1 MRFRCNRERVCPP
14 CTSASIRDAACRR
27 TAGGAGRARARAR
40 DRDRRGARRLRSRET
55 ISRGNDRSGDVG
67 RDGASRARAR
77 ETRGMENEQRDGQT
91 VGSFGG
97 VLRWHAPLP
106 PRPPPRPR
114 PRSPSAT
121 ISLAKSRPTAEMGVA
136 ATRRGDANAPARAA
150 NARGATTWRGDV
162 DANAIALRACS
173 CEETREGTT
182 AAACTW
188 RSPDAARALVRAK
201 RCRRAGAHAG
211 RRLVAK
217 KSALKIT

>member
-27 TAGGAGRARARAR
+27 TAGGAGRARGRAR

-55 ISRGNDRSGDVG
+55 ISRGNDRSGG
-67 RDGASRARAR
+67 RRTRRRVSRAR
-77 ETRGMENEQRDGQT
+77 EGNPRDGKRT
-91 VGSFGG
+91 TRRTDGG
-97 VLRWHAPLP
+97 VVRGGLRWHAPLP

>member
-1 MRFRCNRERVCPP
+1 
-14 CTSASIRDAACRR
+14 
-27 TAGGAGRARARAR
+27 
-40 DRDRRGARRLRSRET
+40 
-55 ISRGNDRSGDVG
+55 
-67 RDGASRARAR
+67 
-77 ETRGMENEQRDGQT
+77 MENEQRDGQT

-97 VLRWHAPLP
+97 DFDGTHLFRLGLRRGLGL
-106 PRPPPRPR
+106 
-114 PRSPSAT
+114 RSPSAT